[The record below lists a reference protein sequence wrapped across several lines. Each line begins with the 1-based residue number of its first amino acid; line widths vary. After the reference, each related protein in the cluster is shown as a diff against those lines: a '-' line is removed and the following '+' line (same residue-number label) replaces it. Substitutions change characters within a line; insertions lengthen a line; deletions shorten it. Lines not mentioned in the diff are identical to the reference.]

1 MLSLDRRS
9 ALTRAVCLGLEH
21 TPVAAVE
28 NAPAKEHPRPNDR
41 HSSSGAC
48 NRPGRAVAHLCV
60 PDTRRSSTFP
70 LCQSIFFACPCQRK
84 PWMLFPDSPDLS
96 PVFSRRA
103 GPAHMPLAPWPTGLR
118 RAHVMGQIPDAH
130 RFPFRLLRGFLTFLR
145 RFANPPFPTALRS
158 KRRRAIIGASPL
170 PADRLHV
177 PLPVRTVDAVSG
189 CAGSQPSIS

>member
-1 MLSLDRRS
+1 MARGRFICPPRLCSRRRRRKNTS
-9 ALTRAVCLGLEH
+9 
-21 TPVAAVE
+21 PQ
-28 NAPAKEHPRPNDR
+28 RP
-41 HSSSGAC
+41 HSSPGAC

-130 RFPFRLLRGFLTFLR
+130 RFPFRASYLSLRVMTTLAAADASSQYRL
-145 RFANPPFPTALRS
+145 AALAFDRHISHLVRS
-158 KRRRAIIGASPL
+158 VLPYFGEHRERIAKRNF
-170 PADRLHV
+170 
-177 PLPVRTVDAVSG
+177 T
-189 CAGSQPSIS
+189 